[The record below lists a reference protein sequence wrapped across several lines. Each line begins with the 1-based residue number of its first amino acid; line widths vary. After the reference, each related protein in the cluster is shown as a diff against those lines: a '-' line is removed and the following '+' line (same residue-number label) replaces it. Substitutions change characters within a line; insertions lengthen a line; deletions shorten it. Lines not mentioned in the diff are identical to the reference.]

1 MTHADATVDEMRP
14 PYPAERGLD
23 VYNTKLGM
31 WVFLASEVMFFS
43 ALIGSYIIL
52 RFGAAGEWAR
62 PGIVLNIPITAFNTF
77 LLICSS
83 VSMVKAYAAIADGD
97 QRGLRLWLGI
107 TIVCGATFVGIQVFE
122 YLHLLERGFTPAGIR
137 AGSELAGL
145 VASGKLPG
153 ATAGLYGSTFFTM
166 TGFHGLPVTCGAAS
180 MISLYL
186 TNVLPGQ
193 DSPPH

>member
-1 MTHADATVDEMRP
+1 MTHAAATVDEMRP

-107 TIVCGATFVGIQVFE
+107 TIACGATFVGIQVFE
-122 YLHLLERGFTPAGIR
+122 YLHPLERGSPPAGLR
-137 AGSELAGL
+137 RGSDHPAR
-145 VASGKLPG
+145 VASGQLPPPP
-153 ATAGLYGSTFFTM
+153 AG
-166 TGFHGLPVTCGAAS
+166 
-180 MISLYL
+180 
-186 TNVLPGQ
+186 VLR
-193 DSPPH
+193 

>member
-1 MTHADATVDEMRP
+1 MTHAAATVDEMRP

-97 QRGLRLWLGI
+97 QRGLGLWLGRPHLGGPPLRG
-107 TIVCGATFVGIQVFE
+107 VRRVG
-122 YLHLLERGFTPAGIR
+122 
-137 AGSELAGL
+137 
-145 VASGKLPG
+145 
-153 ATAGLYGSTFFTM
+153 
-166 TGFHGLPVTCGAAS
+166 
-180 MISLYL
+180 
-186 TNVLPGQ
+186 
-193 DSPPH
+193 